1 VRDHWRDRTW
11 RPFGRSDP
19 YFAVLTHEAYRREN
33 LDEDARARFFASGE
47 EHMAWVMDAARRMA
61 GERFRPR
68 RVLDFGCGVGRVL
81 IPLARGA
88 DRAVGVDVSPE
99 MLTEARANV
108 SREGLGGVEMVPSDD
123 TLSAV
128 TGEFD
133 LVHAF
138 ITFQHIPP
146 RRGER
151 IAAALLARL
160 APGGVAA
167 LHFTYG
173 RNAPTWRKGV
183 NRLRRQLP
191 GVNAIVNLVQG
202 RAVGEPFMPMFEY
215 RLERLAELYRA
226 RGCDEV
232 TALLTDHGGHL
243 GAMLVARVP
252 GGA

>member
-1 VRDHWRDRTW
+1 VGPRRPRRT
-11 RPFGRSDP
+11 
-19 YFAVLTHEAYRREN
+19 
-33 LDEDARARFFASGE
+33 
-47 EHMAWVMDAARRMA
+47 A
-61 GERFRPR
+61 GDDFRPR

-81 IPLARGA
+81 IPLARDA
-88 DRAVGVDVSPE
+88 ERAVGVDVSPE
-99 MLTEARANV
+99 MLTEAAANV
-108 SREGLGGVEMVPSDD
+108 ARERLVGVELVPSDD
-123 TLSAV
+123 ALSAV
-128 TGEFD
+128 TGTFD

-151 IAAALLARL
+151 LAAALLARL

-173 RNAPTWRKGV
+173 RNAPSWRKGV

-191 GVNAIVNLVQG
+191 GVNALANLAQG
-202 RAVGEPFMPMFEY
+202 RPLGEPFMPMFEY
-215 RLERLAELYRA
+215 RLERLTELYRD
-226 RGCDEV
+226 RGCDGV

-252 GGA
+252 GDA